1 MYIYQDIHTIPQKIP
16 PGELSGKASSF
27 VYQLKDCVVDPKDE
41 TRRRDPESLN
51 PMAHDFTTL
60 KSQGLHLGKLRFLSA
75 EKFGSWKM
83 KFSVYIKWCRKKN
96 RCHVSYPKKKE
107 EPLGWLR
114 LGS

>member
-1 MYIYQDIHTIPQKIP
+1 MKIYKDIHTIPQKIP

-60 KSQGLHLGKLRFLSA
+60 KSQGLHLGKLRFLST

-83 KFSVYIKWCRKKN
+83 KFSV
-96 RCHVSYPKKKE
+96 
-107 EPLGWLR
+107 
-114 LGS
+114 